1 VPTPHRFLNATHQL
15 GGQHVQ
21 PLLFHVYGLM
31 QQVRLD
37 FPALLND
44 GRHVHGLVSR
54 YHPPE
59 VSLQHD
65 VLERLQVLL
74 YLRL

>member
-1 VPTPHRFLNATHQL
+1 
-15 GGQHVQ
+15 
-21 PLLFHVYGLM
+21 M
-31 QQVRLD
+31 QQVRLR
-37 FPALLND
+37 FQALLND
-44 GRHVHGLVSR
+44 GGHVRGLVSR
-54 YHPPE
+54 YHQLE